1 MKQRKLFNLNLAQ
14 TAGMLSGARR
24 VAMMLLA
31 TLFLAMT
38 AQTVRADD
46 VTLLEDPAIPEGTIG
61 HYYLNMPKTGT
72 NTLTL
77 TAQDIAEGKG
87 MFKVYDDGGKNG
99 NYSSN
104 CDGILRIKTP
114 EGYGKNVSGTVNL
127 GGDQD
132 DFLQIGAY
140 NNGLYNEYISSGGQ
154 WSSDITTPYDGSFK
168 NTGIRFYSDGAD
180 EAAGIDLNVL
190 VYSTNVEYGITV
202 KSVTGGSVIASP
214 TAAKSDDLITL
225 TATPD
230 NNYILSGISV
240 TNAVNNTIEVSGGTW
255 YNNTATFTMPTTPA
269 TPVTVTPTF
278 SNTLTGLSVNM
289 PKTGSRTVTIPD
301 GVTSFKVYDDGGE
314 GGHNTSTNMSGN
326 YSNGCDGTLTIT
338 ATAPEKYELQL
349 TGSVITTSGDYLTVY
364 NGTSTD
370 ASNRLGN
377 EKYGEK
383 YNIGTGVDNL
393 IPLYSNGQS
402 LTLYFKSDNSQNLAG
417 LDLTVTLI
425 DVTTPHDVVVN
436 TASGGSVSASPEAAT
451 IGSLVTLTASP
462 NDNYAL
468 SGITVVDEN
477 SVPVDVEW
485 AIYSNTATFVMP
497 ATKAT
502 VTPVFTND
510 LSNISF
516 NIPKTGHLKAVF
528 PNGVTTFKVYD
539 DGGASGAY
547 SKNCDGYLSLTA
559 PEGYR
564 LKLTGSTGASN
575 QYDGA
580 DYLSVFDGVYSGS
593 GDSPATL
600 GSKGCYSGENIG
612 TLISTNQSMTLL
624 FHSDGSQEY
633 GGIDLTVTL
642 VDASAAKAVGLT
654 QTAGGTIASDRA
666 TALTDETVK
675 LTATP
680 EEGYVLS
687 GISVK
692 DGSQND
698 VAFNWSIFGN
708 TATFS
713 MPASAVT
720 VTPTFT
726 DELADLYIN
735 LPANGIIA
743 ADIPIDVHSL
753 KVYDDGGAN
762 GNFTKGCDGTLTLTA
777 PEGCNIQVTGTVTT
791 NHSALSGLSIK
802 DVSVGSFL
810 LVNKMSTTEG
820 VAENIGT
827 FRSSGRVLQINFETG
842 GDATPDAGLDLTV
855 QLVYTDEWAGS
866 GTSDDPYR
874 IATTR
879 HLDLLATRVNSGT
892 SDYEGKYFKVIE
904 DIAYSTTGLAEVAS
918 NYTVI
923 GYSNMFRGHFDGNGK
938 TISGIRINSVDS
950 EQGLFGYVGSSATV
964 SNVILKDAVITGS
977 GNVGGIVANNRG
989 TLSNNLADGVTVTAT
1004 ASPATDSPANYGII
1018 YGYCYSGSNV
1028 INNYYLNCSA
1038 NGATTNI
1045 GGNGGDKAVSNGA
1058 VSIHTLTLGT
1068 GITTRTAA
1076 ATTYKGTA
1084 YYASGTTIQLTATTE
1099 GYGLTGCTVNGTA
1112 FSGYSFVMPAADAT
1126 VAATVANV
1134 WGDGRDGT
1142 AGHPYLITSTAGL
1155 DLLADNVNA
1164 GTTYAGSYFEL
1175 GDHITYSTEGLA
1187 ENESNYTAIGS
1198 SNVFSG
1204 NFDGKG
1210 KTVSGI
1216 RIYSDKTY
1224 QGLFGLV
1231 GDGEVK
1237 NIWLSDAII
1246 KGRTLCG
1253 GIVGEF
1259 DTTVPGT
1266 YTLTNCHVDNSVAV
1280 SSTDVTDGIAG
1291 GIVGI
1296 VGRNSST
1303 LSGCTS
1309 SANVNGS
1316 LHVGGICG
1324 RSEGTI
1330 TNCFSLGA
1338 TITGTNKVG
1347 AVVGFPVSLTINN
1360 SGYTYSSTVNGSQGQ
1375 GLGVGDDDVSQTPLL
1390 VSTIT
1395 TTDENASVSI
1405 NKGTAVQTYDYE
1417 GLTVYPGGISYGGQ
1431 YYANAGSNVSLTL
1444 GHNDRENYSFNG
1456 YVASAG
1462 ELSGNDTDGYSLTMA
1477 AEDVTISALWKKL
1490 LTNTD
1495 ITISTIADQTYTG
1508 SEIEPTIT
1516 VKDGETDITG
1526 QYNFT
1531 YSNNKNAAL
1540 ATATDAPTVTITA
1553 KAESAGYAGEA
1564 TVKFTIT
1571 PKTVGLSWSES
1582 TFDYDGTEKTVT
1594 ATATGLEGEDVC
1606 TVTVT
1611 NNTKTAVGAY
1621 TAQATALS
1629 NANYQLPEDVFCDF
1643 NIFRK
1648 MENLFADGCSWTFY
1662 VAEEDLWASEELGLK
1677 AYAITAVDGSTAT
1690 ATEIP
1695 LFIPKDVPVL
1705 LYRSDNTKNIYR
1717 ASLGEGAVPTGN
1729 LLRVNAA
1736 DKTVKAG
1743 ECYVFYKDAFVLT
1756 SSGTLPAGRVYL
1768 PVSGGASAR
1777 RLSINVGEATA
1788 IEDIRWQMEEGTGD
1802 WYSVD
1807 GRKLDGKPTK
1817 KGVYIK
1823 DGRKVVMK

>member
-1 MKQRKLFNLNLAQ
+1 MKQRNLFNLNLAQ
-14 TAGMLSGARR
+14 TVGMLSGARR
-24 VAMMLLA
+24 VAMLLLA

-38 AQTVRADD
+38 AQTARADNL
-46 VTLLEDPAIPEGTIG
+46 TSANLETDGAIAVGTAG
-61 HYYLNMPKTGT
+61 HYFLKMPQNGA

-77 TAQDIAEGKG
+77 TTTDLSAGKG
-87 MFKVYDDGGKNG
+87 TFKVYDNGGKGGSNTTWNDPN
-99 NYSSN
+99 NYSNN
-104 CDGILRIKTP
+104 CNGYLTITAPAGYRVKLTGTSTTMQYSDYLTVFDGIYNGAGDAP
-114 EGYGKNVSGTVNL
+114 EYLGTKERYGDES
-127 GGDQD
+127 
-132 DFLQIGAY
+132 Y
-140 NNGLYNEYISSGGQ
+140 SGGEN
-154 WSSDITTPYDGSFK
+154 IGTLVGS
-168 NTGIRFYSDGAD
+168 TESVTLYFYSDGSTSRAGLD
-180 EAAGIDLNVL
+180 ITVNIEAAVA
-190 VYSTNVEYGITV
+190 YGITI
-202 KSVTGGSVIASP
+202 SPATGGSVLADPSSAYSGSIV
-214 TAAKSDDLITL
+214 TL
-225 TATPD
+225 TATPTTAQGYVL
-230 NNYILSGISV
+230 NNINV
-240 TNAVNNTIEVSGGTW
+240 TDASSKVIAVSGGTW
-255 YNNTATFTMPTTPA
+255 YT
-269 TPVTVTPTF
+269 
-278 SNTLTGLSVNM
+278 
-289 PKTGSRTVTIPD
+289 
-301 GVTSFKVYDDGGE
+301 
-314 GGHNTSTNMSGN
+314 
-326 YSNGCDGTLTIT
+326 
-338 ATAPEKYELQL
+338 
-349 TGSVITTSGDYLTVY
+349 
-364 NGTSTD
+364 
-370 ASNRLGN
+370 
-377 EKYGEK
+377 
-383 YNIGTGVDNL
+383 
-393 IPLYSNGQS
+393 
-402 LTLYFKSDNSQNLAG
+402 
-417 LDLTVTLI
+417 
-425 DVTTPHDVVVN
+425 
-436 TASGGSVSASPEAAT
+436 
-451 IGSLVTLTASP
+451 
-462 NDNYAL
+462 
-468 SGITVVDEN
+468 
-477 SVPVDVEW
+477 
-485 AIYSNTATFVMP
+485 SNTATFRMP
-497 ATKAT
+497 LSAVT
-502 VTPVFTND
+502 VAPVFT
-510 LSNISF
+510 
-516 NIPKTGHLKAVF
+516 KTLTAEGGLTVNMPTRGHVMIDNF
-528 PNGVTTFKVYD
+528 PSGVQSFKVYD
-539 DGGASGAY
+539 DGGASSAY
-547 SKNCDGYLSLTA
+547 SENCDGYLTLTA

-564 LKLTGSTGASN
+564 LKLTGSTGTIP
-575 QYDGA
+575 YDGA
-580 DYLSVFDGVYSGS
+580 DYLSVYDGVYSGT

-600 GSKGCYSGENIG
+600 GSKGCYSGEDIG
-612 TLISTNQSMTLL
+612 TLISTNQSMTLF
-624 FHSDGSQEY
+624 FHSDGNLQY
-633 GGIDLTVTL
+633 DGVNLTVTL

-698 VAFNWSIFGN
+698 VAFNWSLFSN
-708 TATFS
+708 TVTFS

-735 LPANGIIA
+735 LPANGSIA
-743 ADIPIDVHSL
+743 ADVPIDVHSL
-753 KVYDDGGAN
+753 KVYDDGGMN
-762 GNFTKGCDGTLTLTA
+762 GNFTKGCDGYLTLTA

-802 DVSVGSFL
+802 DVSAGSFL
-810 LVNKMSTTEG
+810 LANKMSTTEG

-827 FRSSGRVLQINFETG
+827 FRSSGRVLQINFRTS

-874 IATTR
+874 IATTG
-879 HLDLLATRVNSGT
+879 HLDLLAARVNSGT
-892 SDYEGKYFKVIE
+892 SNYQGKYFKVIE
-904 DIAYSTTGLAEVAS
+904 DIAYSTTGLAEGAS

-923 GYSNMFRGHFDGNGK
+923 GSPNMFQGHFDGNGK
-938 TISGIRINSVDS
+938 TISGIRINSVNS
-950 EQGLFGYVGSSATV
+950 QQGLFGYVGSSATV

-977 GNVGGIVANNRG
+977 NYVGGIVGNNRG
-989 TLSNNLADGVTVTAT
+989 TLSNNLADGVTVT
-1004 ASPATDSPANYGII
+1004 ATDSPANYGII
-1018 YGYCYSGSNV
+1018 YGYCYSGSNF

-1045 GGNGGDKAVSNGA
+1045 GGTRGDEAVSNGA

-1155 DLLADNVNA
+1155 DLLAENVNA
-1164 GTTYAGSYFEL
+1164 GTTYAGFYFEL

-1216 RIYSDKTY
+1216 RIYSDKSY
-1224 QGLFGLV
+1224 QGLFGAV
-1231 GDGEVK
+1231 ENGEVK

-1253 GIVGEF
+1253 GIVGGF

-1291 GIVGI
+1291 GIVG
-1296 VGRNSST
+1296 RNSCT

-1316 LHVGGICG
+1316 LHVGGIGG

-1338 TITGTNKVG
+1338 TVTGTKNVG

-1360 SGYTYSSTVNGSQGQ
+1360 CGYTYSSTVNGSQGQ
-1375 GLGVGDDDVSQTPLL
+1375 GLGVGDNDVSQTPLL

-1431 YYANAGSNVSLTL
+1431 YYANAGSNVSLAL
-1444 GHNDRENYSFNG
+1444 GHNDRENYSFNR

-1553 KAESAGYAGEA
+1553 DAESEDYAGEA

-1695 LFIPKDVPVL
+1695 LFIPKDEPVL
-1705 LYRSDNTKNIYR
+1705 LYRSDKTKNIYR

-1729 LLRVNAA
+1729 LLRVNDA